1 MGLKQTGRARTD
13 RPVTITTSSVIEQIE
28 ILPEE

>member
-1 MGLKQTGRARTD
+1 MELKQKGRLRTD
-13 RPVTITTSSVIEQIE
+13 RPVILYASSVIEQIE